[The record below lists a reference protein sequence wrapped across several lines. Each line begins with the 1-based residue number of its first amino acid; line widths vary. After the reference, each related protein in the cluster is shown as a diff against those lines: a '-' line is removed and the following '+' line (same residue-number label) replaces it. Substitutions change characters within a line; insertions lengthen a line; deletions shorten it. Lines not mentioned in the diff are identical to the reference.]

1 MEVATAAAA
10 KSHLRLALLCTLT
23 SMEVQ
28 RDDSVDDATIADS
41 DEENRSFR
49 SEDDQNIA
57 ERRWQS
63 YCAAGDRHESRK
75 RFEI

>member
-1 MEVATAAAA
+1 MARDFFRVAGN
-10 KSHLRLALLCTLT
+10 CV
-23 SMEVQ
+23 MY
-28 RDDSVDDATIADS
+28 ADS

-49 SEDDQNIA
+49 AEDDQSIA